1 MLKWLLMAL
10 EIETSGQMRY
20 LKCVENIVICM
31 ETFEGA

>member
-20 LKCVENIVICM
+20 LKCVGNIVICM